1 MEQPV
6 IGSGTSEGWWDV
18 RERRLRSAVQK
29 LREKDLLTVIQPFSA
44 MDNDIPGMNV
54 LFAGEGYLLDD
65 EGATVDIYF
74 NQGYHPDI
82 KKIWDVTRTGRAA
95 VTSCWFWDN
104 HHLFVDTMHAAM
116 LADVSF
122 CAHSYSTHY
131 VPNELGRYG
140 GFVPLTPIFW
150 SNSLVR
156 SLMLEATGKRRRDE
170 LYGGYNSYAAWPERD
185 AFLNACM
192 EAIPNNVIKI
202 WPHGLPSDQH
212 LYYTMPREDKFREW
226 LDYKVTLCVSFGIN
240 TTMRMFESLLS
251 GQIPVVVGEIHDLDA
266 IIPLSV
272 QEQLPLIRVKTFDAA
287 AVREAYAVA
296 LERFDLEGEEG
307 VQRRSRY
314 ILENHMPRNRIIQM
328 VDYIR
333 NLDI

>member
-1 MEQPV
+1 
-6 IGSGTSEGWWDV
+6 
-18 RERRLRSAVQK
+18 
-29 LREKDLLTVIQPFSA
+29 
-44 MDNDIPGMNV
+44 
-54 LFAGEGYLLDD
+54 
-65 EGATVDIYF
+65 
-74 NQGYHPDI
+74 
-82 KKIWDVTRTGRAA
+82 
-95 VTSCWFWDN
+95 
-104 HHLFVDTMHAAM
+104 M